1 MIMIVV
7 YIQYPLIMSISK
19 RSRGFV
25 VVVVVVVVVVAAVD
39 VVFLFCLFAY
49 FSISSLCNKHVYL
62 VTL

>member
-25 VVVVVVVVVVAAVD
+25 VVVVVVD
-39 VVFLFCLFAY
+39 VVFFCFVCLFILVSRHFVINMY
-49 FSISSLCNKHVYL
+49 ISSLCNKH
-62 VTL
+62 